1 MDGKLFIVE
10 YIFIELV
17 SHTIWKVLY
26 TLCLSKALPTK
37 YPRHYSPV
45 SRSHGR
51 PQSQVAVKGGV
62 VVVGGPPSMTLSQ
75 PAQRAAI
82 GQPPE
87 SRVLGLGV
95 SHGHC
100 QTLDPFLKTE
110 NIFLVRA
117 HISRWGRG

>member
-26 TLCLSKALPTK
+26 TLCLSKALPK
-37 YPRHYSPV
+37 YPLHYSPV

-51 PQSQVAVKGGV
+51 PQSQVAVKRGV
-62 VVVGGPPSMTLSQ
+62 VVVGGPPSMTLGQ
-75 PAQRAAI
+75 PAKRAAI
-82 GQPPE
+82 SQPPE

-100 QTLDPFLKTE
+100 QTLNPLLKTE
-110 NIFLVRA
+110 NIYQY
-117 HISRWGRG
+117 